1 MRELH
6 ISDLRL
12 ISGGST
18 GDALAVGGA
27 LGGGVGIS
35 IGMSSGASGTA
46 VLGLG
51 GIGAGVGAALV
62 GAGAVGIGIGNLL
75 NEHTP
80 IQQVIQDLLPD
91 PSGLSYCGGGY

>member
-1 MRELH
+1 MRELQ

-27 LGGGVGIS
+27 IGGGVGIS

-46 VLGLG
+46 
-51 GIGAGVGAALV
+51 
-62 GAGAVGIGIGNLL
+62 NM
-75 NEHTP
+75 
-80 IQQVIQDLLPD
+80 
-91 PSGLSYCGGGY
+91 

>member
-1 MRELH
+1 MRE
-6 ISDLRL
+6 ICVSDLKL

-18 GDALAVGGA
+18 GDAIAVGGA
-27 LGGGVGIS
+27 IGGGVGIS
-35 IGMSSGASGTA
+35 VGLTSGASGSA

-51 GIGAGVGAALV
+51 GIGAGIGAAIV
-62 GAGAVGIGIGNLL
+62 GAGAVGIGIGNIL